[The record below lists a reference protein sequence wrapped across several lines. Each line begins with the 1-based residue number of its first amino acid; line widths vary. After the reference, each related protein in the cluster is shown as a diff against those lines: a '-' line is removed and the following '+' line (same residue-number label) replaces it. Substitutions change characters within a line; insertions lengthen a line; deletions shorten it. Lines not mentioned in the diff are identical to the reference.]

1 MESRHGGKAFGM
13 FVRIHKKLVTAPLV
27 RFLLLKDSQKRQFV
41 KCRMG
46 VGLRIIQGGNVHL
59 PGKVI
64 APERIK
70 YFRDGLFLTRSENR
84 QIMADIPVDC
94 IAAGRIRADQ
104 PELQSKIS
112 VAFPHT
118 FAVIPRLIIALQQS
132 PFREAAAEVFG
143 KPSVA
148 GGIG

>member
-41 KCRMG
+41 KCRVG

-59 PGKVI
+59 TGEVV

-94 IAAGRIRADQ
+94 IAAGRIRTYQ
-104 PELQSKIS
+104 SELHGKIS
-112 VAFPHT
+112 VVFPHT
-118 FAVIPRLIIALQQS
+118 FAVIPRLIIALEQS
-132 PFREAAAEVFG
+132 SFRKAAAQVFG

>member
-41 KCRMG
+41 KCRVG
-46 VGLRIIQGGNVHL
+46 VRLRIIQGGNVHL
-59 PGKVI
+59 TGEIV
-64 APERIK
+64 APERIE
-70 YFRDGLFLTRSENR
+70 YFRDGFLLPRPEYR
-84 QIMADIPVDC
+84 KIMAYFPVDDKTSE
-94 IAAGRIRADQ
+94 GIRTYQ
-104 PELQSKIS
+104 SELHGKIS
-112 VAFPHT
+112 VVFPHT

>member
-13 FVRIHKKLVTAPLV
+13 FVRIHKKLVAASLV
-27 RFLLLKDSQKRQFV
+27 RFLLPKDSQKRQLV
-41 KCRMG
+41 KCRVSMG
-46 VGLRIIQGGNVHL
+46 FRIIQRGDVHL

-112 VAFPHT
+112 VAFPHA